1 MIKEEGMFSFFR
13 SFPITY
19 FMNAPLAGLIVSVNE
34 SLKTITEKPF
44 FKKHNFAS
52 HFLCA
57 GVAGAIAAI
66 LTNPLDIIKTRI
78 QT

>member
-1 MIKEEGMFSFFR
+1 MIKNEGMLSFYR

-19 FMNAPLAGLIVSVNE
+19 IMNAPTAALIVSANE

-44 FKKHNFAS
+44 FKSHNFLS
-52 HFLCA
+52 YFLCA
-57 GVAGAIAAI
+57 GVAGAFAAI

-78 QT
+78 